1 MTERKRPEP
10 PEKERGPRRKRDG
23 RDRPVIV
30 EIVRRRMEGGAA
42 PTPEAYDQALQEW
55 QKLPGAVVR
64 PPATIKSE
72 QETQQPSDP
81 SKPAPTPAK
90 NAPDDGSS

>member
-30 EIVRRRMEGGAA
+30 EIVRRRMEGGAP
-42 PTPEAYDQALQEW
+42 PTPEAYDQALEEW

-64 PPATIKSE
+64 PPATVKSPPD
-72 QETQQPSDP
+72 TQKPDAPGMPSP
-81 SKPAPTPAK
+81 VPAK
-90 NAPDDGSS
+90 DASSEGHG

>member
-30 EIVRRRMEGGAA
+30 EIVRRRMEGGAP
-42 PTPEAYDQALQEW
+42 PTPEAYDQALEEW

-64 PPATIKSE
+64 PPATVKSPPD
-72 QETQQPSDP
+72 TQ
-81 SKPAPTPAK
+81 KPD
-90 NAPDDGSS
+90 APDRKSVV